1 MRTSPAWNKNLEF
14 NPNGSTNEGGSIA
27 LMAICDDRGEVD
39 GREIVVAPSGIPK
52 MYSNDI
58 SDCTP

>member
-1 MRTSPAWNKNLEF
+1 MS
-14 NPNGSTNEGGSIA
+14 
-27 LMAICDDRGEVD
+27 ICDDRGKND
-39 GREIVVAPSGIPK
+39 GRQIVVSLSGIPK